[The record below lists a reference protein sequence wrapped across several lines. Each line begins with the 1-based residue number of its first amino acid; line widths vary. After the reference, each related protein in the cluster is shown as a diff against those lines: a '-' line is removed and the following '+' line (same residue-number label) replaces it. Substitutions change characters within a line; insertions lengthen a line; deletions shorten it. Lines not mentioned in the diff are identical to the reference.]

1 MNLKNVCAVLLTI
14 TGVMDGM
21 FLLDIVIAIMLLI
34 FSFSTT
40 YLCLQL
46 YALHILK
53 RELTEDEMHV
63 YDLMCYE
70 SGKSMLKEDGFAEDF
85 VQNTINKI
93 EAIIINENVWMK
105 HVHIY

>member
-1 MNLKNVCAVLLTI
+1 
-14 TGVMDGM
+14 
-21 FLLDIVIAIMLLI
+21 
-34 FSFSTT
+34 
-40 YLCLQL
+40 
-46 YALHILK
+46 
-53 RELTEDEMHV
+53 MHV

-93 EAIIINENVWMK
+93 EAIINENVWMK